1 MLICRNAKAPSKLA
15 LVKLV
20 ENSLYL
26 THPWTVQLNWGEDLS
41 SFCQWSYRCIWLVVA
56 LNRMVS
62 LKQAKIMSSDKL
74 N

>member
-41 SFCQWSYRCIWLVVA
+41 SFCQCSYRYLVGRGPESHGVPETSKDH
-56 LNRMVS
+56 V
-62 LKQAKIMSSDKL
+62 K
-74 N
+74 